1 LLGLAAVSVE
11 GDGVDGWDRTGVPE
25 MSNMAGDELIVG
37 VVDWEVLRLVVGET
51 GSVVARVSGVIVDV
65 VIVADAVV
73 VEVVDGNLDGTRK
86 IALATG
92 DVDSGRFLL
101 LFVVRGGRGVVVGA
115 VVEAVG
121 GGVPE
126 VSMEVSVEAKVV
138 TDVDA
143 PADGG
148 ASVSVGADAGVGS
161 VVDVGARAN
170 VVTGSVEVDVGAR
183 ANVVTGSVK
192 VDVGARANVVT
203 GSVKVDVGARANV
216 ITGSVKVDVGDEAD
230 CCSVLMKTRSCRRS
244 LKSGRSLNFL

>member
-1 LLGLAAVSVE
+1 VS
-11 GDGVDGWDRTGVPE
+11 R
-25 MSNMAGDELIVG
+25 
-37 VVDWEVLRLVVGET
+37 
-51 GSVVARVSGVIVDV
+51 VIVDV

-86 IALATG
+86 IALASG

-115 VVEAVG
+115 VVDAVG

-126 VSMEVSVEAKVV
+126 VSTVEAKVV

-143 PADGG
+143 PADDG

-170 VVTGSVEVDVGAR
+170 VV
-183 ANVVTGSVK
+183 
-192 VDVGARANVVT
+192 
-203 GSVKVDVGARANV
+203 
-216 ITGSVKVDVGDEAD
+216 TGSVKVDVGDEAD